1 MGGEYYGLAATAAT
15 ASTYDQNVERQTLT
29 ITSDSQIPI
38 GHFSLTFTDFYG
50 DTFTTKPIPTEVQ
63 LSCTARTYETTVTAT
78 PTTTVTFDCADGLP
92 AHELS
97 EYDYVRIGAD
107 YLKVEAPAHATGTWS
122 TRAITWADQVSVNNA
137 NTHSTVHEF
146 RSSKTHIRSF
156 QTVTAASTGG
166 DGAATRLPHLEGTRV
181 YRQDVSPEIRR
192 ALEAIP
198 NNRVEGCSVEA
209 IERTGIQPWPVR
221 NLGNVAD
228 VGDVDGNSNVFTYTL
243 SALTVKPTAD
253 KAANLATKAV
263 ADMYWK
269 AGDILRVGDELRR
282 VEKVDSG
289 AAAPG
294 DGALYISSG
303 LHTGGNSGGTSAT
316 ANAKLKVYKQ
326 NMFEYRIKFETGCSD
341 DSHCTANGVDST
353 DSDQDAWCSAGG
365 VCRCSDTGP
374 TGYWGYGCTKAG
386 RANHGAPYKRSN
398 SGNLLSLKCDKS
410 KLYSGMVLGI
420 PAHVKRTDPLKIQF
434 DRSLQS
440 KSKNGGG
447 KLAVG
452 DEVYIDGQVRTV
464 VVFGDDWVSVNE
476 PFYTYD
482 KSDSENIIP
491 AHSWVYLLNRDGGTG
506 IRCAATD
513 MPHLKQS
520 QHSCQHYA
528 AHNTDPELDANG
540 EGYLALGPRTLN
552 VLDSNSKL
560 DASMATYYPNGF
572 TGQCEYTESQTWRV
586 DSVDHQDQKGGDDTE
601 RMLGFHTSSL
611 PQALQESNENTI
623 RLLDPHEI
631 HIGDR
636 VRIHRKKHASDDT
649 GGYFQTRT
657 VDALVR
663 KVGGEGEGKHGL
675 IQYIHLDS
683 AIDSAADGDVDS
695 VDSGLQIFVDQRGTT
710 EEKECSNRGL
720 CDQST
725 GICECF
731 KGYTDDDCSRQDA
744 LAAGGSA

>member
-1 MGGEYYGLAATAAT
+1 MGEAA
-15 ASTYDQNVERQTLT
+15 
-29 ITSDSQIPI
+29 
-38 GHFSLTFTDFYG
+38 
-50 DTFTTKPIPTEVQ
+50 
-63 LSCTARTYETTVTAT
+63 
-78 PTTTVTFDCADGLP
+78 
-92 AHELS
+92 
-97 EYDYVRIGAD
+97 
-107 YLKVEAPAHATGTWS
+107 AHAQGTWG
-122 TRAITWADQVSVNNA
+122 TRAITWADQVSIDSSNAVTNVN
-137 NTHSTVHEF
+137 EF

-156 QTVTAASTGG
+156 LTVTAAETGG
-166 DGAATRLPHLEGTRV
+166 DGTSDGLPHVEGTRI

-198 NNRVEGCSVEA
+198 NNRIEGCSVEA
-209 IERTGIQPWPVR
+209 IERTGIQPWPIVTM
-221 NLGNVAD
+221 AD
-228 VGDVDGNSNVFTYTL
+228 NVGDVTGVDDISNVYTFKVDAASHHGL
-243 SALTVKPTAD
+243 LKPTDGKSNAIQTRASTD
-253 KAANLATKAV
+253 K
-263 ADMYWK
+263 YWK
-269 AGDILRVGDELRR
+269 VGDILRVGDELRR
-282 VEKVDSG
+282 VEEIASTVS
-289 AAAPG
+289 G
-294 DGALYISSG
+294 DGAGGLYLSSG
-303 LHTGGNSGGTSAT
+303 FRGAGNSPK
-316 ANAKLKVYKQ
+316 ANDAGLKVYKQ
-326 NMFEYRIKFETGCSD
+326 NMFEYRIKFESGCTH
-341 DSHCTANGVDST
+341 DSHCTANGIDST

-365 VCRCSDTGP
+365 VCRCSDTSP

-398 SGNLLSLKCDKS
+398 SGNILSLKCDKS
-410 KLYSGMVLGI
+410 KLYSGMVIGTA
-420 PAHVKRTDPLKIQF
+420 AHVKRSDPLTIQF
-434 DRSLQS
+434 DRDLAI
-440 KSKNGGG
+440 KGANGGG
-447 KLAVG
+447 KFAVG

-464 VVFGDDWVSVNE
+464 VKFSDSTVSVNE
-476 PFYTYD
+476 PFYSYD

-491 AHSWVYLLNRDGGTG
+491 AHSWVYLLNRDSGTG

-528 AHNTDPELDANG
+528 AHNTDPELDAND

-572 TGQCEYTESQTWRV
+572 TGQCEYTESQAWRV